1 MPWLWGCPTGVHAC
15 PTGVHACPRG
25 FSACP
30 RGFWACPRGIQA
42 CATVFLDVG
51 IVMDDE
57 GCFHLVVRSLL
68 LWLFSSM
75 LVLVPNLDLENALP
89 FPLWDEEMDA
99 YTQDEL
105 LLGLWSWPRCP
116 SADFFAMLA
125 LGRILETGLN
135 VKCGTWLFIFW
146 KVSISLTP

>member
-1 MPWLWGCPTGVHAC
+1 
-15 PTGVHACPRG
+15 
-25 FSACP
+25 
-30 RGFWACPRGIQA
+30 
-42 CATVFLDVG
+42 
-51 IVMDDE
+51 MDDE

-105 LLGLWSWPRCP
+105 LLGL
-116 SADFFAMLA
+116 
-125 LGRILETGLN
+125 
-135 VKCGTWLFIFW
+135 
-146 KVSISLTP
+146 